1 MQNFLRVTALVLL
14 CLLCLS
20 ACGGERMYYNYDM
33 TDFISVGEYSN
44 KVSRD
49 TEEYDEYKHSFYL
62 NTFGSDLQTEIH
74 QGTLRKWDSAK
85 LEYVIYYDGIK
96 YQETENVGIDIV
108 VGSDGFLVKG
118 FEKAMIGA
126 EIGFENVWKT
136 TLDEGFFVPELAG
149 KEVDLHYTVYF
160 ALRNNLPSDDVIK
173 KYGYDSVADYEKA
186 ADDFAVS
193 VSLFNQIYDAT
204 TFNSYP
210 AYETEVMLKS
220 IYESY
225 KTQKGMT
232 PAQVASLYN
241 WTEAEL
247 QENLTEGI
255 HKTFGNM
262 PRDLVSY
269 YVLQKFDAELTE
281 DDLAKNREEIENE
294 VDGDILSAGYTD
306 IEVQRRAAYLKALD
320 LLLTVAETE

>member
-1 MQNFLRVTALVLL
+1 
-14 CLLCLS
+14 
-20 ACGGERMYYNYDM
+20 
-33 TDFISVGEYSN
+33 
-44 KVSRD
+44 
-49 TEEYDEYKHSFYL
+49 
-62 NTFGSDLQTEIH
+62 
-74 QGTLRKWDSAK
+74 
-85 LEYVIYYDGIK
+85 
-96 YQETENVGIDIV
+96 
-108 VGSDGFLVKG
+108 
-118 FEKAMIGA
+118 
-126 EIGFENVWKT
+126 
-136 TLDEGFFVPELAG
+136 
-149 KEVDLHYTVYF
+149 
-160 ALRNNLPSDDVIK
+160 
-173 KYGYDSVADYEKA
+173 
-186 ADDFAVS
+186 
-193 VSLFNQIYDAT
+193 
-204 TFNSYP
+204 
-210 AYETEVMLKS
+210 
-220 IYESY
+220 
-225 KTQKGMT
+225 MT